1 MLIRKLKDE
10 GKEEYGIYEKEGT
23 GSIMYGHD
31 IYRNDGMQCRHKDC
45 RINTG

>member
-1 MLIRKLKDE
+1 MFKDE

-23 GSIMYGHD
+23 GSFMYGHD
-31 IYRNDGMQCRHKDC
+31 INRNDGMQCRHKDC